1 MLNDI
6 EFQGLIRMIGT
17 KVENSVI
24 RKAGKLKVDVREY
37 LKRSDERYCL
47 VLLDQCLLG
56 VNKFDA
62 DYSNYFTEEDPN
74 KFKVERDGEVVM
86 RECDALLNLT
96 AFEKRDSEP
105 FYKWGYSF
113 ATDTQG
119 NLIIRSCNGRIRII
133 PQAANSIEISLD
145 N

>member
-1 MLNDI
+1 MLNDV
-6 EFQGLIRMIGT
+6 EYQGLIRMIGH

-24 RKAGKLKVDVREY
+24 RKASSLKVDVREY
-37 LKRSDERYCL
+37 LKHSDERYCL

-62 DYSNYFTEEDPN
+62 DYSKYFTEEDPN
-74 KFKVERDGEVVM
+74 KFKVERGGEVVM
-86 RECDALLNLT
+86 RECDALVNLT

-119 NLIIRSCNGRIRII
+119 NLIIRSCNGRIQIK
-133 PQAANSIEISLD
+133 PEAANAITISLE

>member
-1 MLNDI
+1 MLNDV
-6 EFQGLIRMIGT
+6 EYQGLIRMIGH

-24 RKAGKLKVDVREY
+24 HKADKLKIDVREY
-37 LKRSDERYCL
+37 IKHSDERYCL
-47 VLLDQCLLG
+47 VLLNQCLLG
-56 VNKFDA
+56 VNKSDA

-105 FYKWGYSF
+105 FYKWGYLF
-113 ATDTQG
+113 ETDTQG
-119 NLIIRSCNGRIRII
+119 NLIIRSCNGRIQIK
-133 PQAANSIEISLD
+133 PEVANKITISME